1 MSLAFLS
8 ADAATAGEAVARSP
22 MERRALAA
30 GAQLQLVHG
39 WNVPGAY
46 GEAQLERERL
56 TRSVGFS
63 DRSSLVK
70 LELAAEPQ
78 RLAAVVA
85 LASGG
90 DAALLPGLAAR
101 RATAGAGAH
110 SWWCPVTPG
119 RVLVLGE
126 QQDAEALRAGV
137 SEAAERVGG
146 TAGVVDLTCGLAAM
160 TLAGPQARE
169 LLARF
174 CAIDVRPAQAP
185 PMSFRPLSRAR
196 SRTAWRTA
204 SVARAPGYLLVEGA
218 ERLLVLVGSALGEYL
233 WQVVADAAAQLGG
246 GPVGARALAE
256 TPEAADA

>member
-1 MSLAFLS
+1 VSLAFLS

-185 PMSFRPLSRAR
+185 PMSFRPG
-196 SRTAWRTA
+196 